1 MLTNPLLNQ
10 GSIQYEDGTSYGVW
24 GDNDSPEDVLKKLR
38 GNCQRAQAD
47 QILQAIS
54 FGMALALV
62 GMAYMQI
69 RKGGMSRGGGS
80 SAYVA

>member
-10 GSIQYEDGTSYGVW
+10 GSIAYDDGTSYGVW
-24 GDNDSPEDVLKKLR
+24 GPDASPEDVVKKLR

-62 GMAYMQI
+62 GMAYMQF
-69 RKGGMSRGGGS
+69 RKGGMSRGGS